1 MDDIAYLGYIASH
14 YNEIKHC
21 VDLESIKTFGHESN
35 EDIFH
40 DTILKC
46 MSCSGKLL
54 SESQIK
60 NYIFI
65 SYKTNFKRELDYARN
80 KNRDEDVELQDL
92 DELDFDRSLIDY
104 NTIKNL
110 VIDKFGEKEWILFE
124 DFIYGSSIQDI
135 CKECKEK
142 GLYYRFNKI
151 KAYVKRFIQK

>member
-1 MDDIAYLGYIASH
+1 MDDIDYLGYIANH

-110 VIDKFGEKEWILFE
+110 VINLEKRSGCYLRILFMVAL
-124 DFIYGSSIQDI
+124 F
-135 CKECKEK
+135 
-142 GLYYRFNKI
+142 KI
-151 KAYVKRFIQK
+151 FVKSVRRKVCIIDLIRLKLM